1 MNKSELI
8 FESFHDVQACSSGIE
23 AWLLQSIGPI
33 FDAMIACPS
42 RGVSAD
48 SVRERLIKKHEM
60 VMQNKPST

>member
-8 FESFHDVQACSSGIE
+8 GESSHDVQACSSGIE

-48 SVRERLIKKHEM
+48 SVKGRLTKEHEM
-60 VMQNKPST
+60 VI